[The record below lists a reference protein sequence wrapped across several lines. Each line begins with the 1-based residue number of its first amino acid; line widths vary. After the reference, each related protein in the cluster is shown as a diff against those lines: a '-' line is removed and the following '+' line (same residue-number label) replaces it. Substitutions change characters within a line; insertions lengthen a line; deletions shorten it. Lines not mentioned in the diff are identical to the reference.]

1 MNNTHSYLPDQRNQK
16 ILININGKMYIREDA
31 KISVFDSGFLL
42 GDGVWEGVRLHNQ
55 HLVFIE
61 EHLDR
66 LYNGLNA
73 IEIDIQY
80 SKNELRKMI
89 ETTVKENRM
98 QTNVHIRLI
107 ITRGLKSTPY
117 QHPSANVGSPHIVI
131 IPEYKEP
138 NKKIYSKGINLVSV
152 STKRSVPEIQ
162 NPQINSL
169 SKFNCIQAC
178 IEAKNKGGD
187 EGLMQDI
194 NGNISTCN
202 STNFFMVKNNEIWT
216 SRGQYCLNGITR
228 GKIIEICQ
236 ENNIKIL
243 EKNFTIEEAYS
254 CKEAFVTGTFSGVI
268 PVHKI
273 DDYIIDDNSK
283 TKILHQLYKQKIE
296 TLYPQVNNE

>member
-1 MNNTHSYLPDQRNQK
+1 
-16 ILININGKMYIREDA
+16 MYIREDA

-42 GDGVWEGVRLHNQ
+42 GDGVWECVRLHNQ

-178 IEAKNKGGD
+178 IEAKHKGGD